1 MQRIYIEQDIIDIIK
16 KYKLYSCRISQ
27 YMYLIG
33 FNRHYL
39 FGNISIV
46 SNELICYIHF
56 NAGRSRLF
64 KKYVFNNEEFK
75 KDISWAM
82 DGMMEKENYKVD
94 KKIEELLK

>member
-1 MQRIYIEQDIIDIIK
+1 MQRIYVEQDIIDIIK

-33 FNRHYL
+33 FNRHYM

-56 NAGRSRLF
+56 NAGYTRLF
-64 KKYVFNNEEFK
+64 KKYVFNDEEFK

-94 KKIEELLK
+94 RQIENLLK